1 MLESHIRIAVLLH
14 CNEHLMGKALYV
26 LIQLLFTFLICIDY
40 LLKLIYLLL
49 VKILRFQFFG
59 KGDNHCL

>member
-14 CNEHLMGKALYV
+14 CYEHLMGKALYV
-26 LIQLLFTFLICIDY
+26 FIQLLFAFFICIDY

-49 VKILRFQFFG
+49 LNILRF
-59 KGDNHCL
+59 